1 MLSANEGAQETKAQG
16 AATTMPPLPPDALI
30 IVPVRNTVLFPGL
43 VLPITLGRPK
53 SIAAAQQAV
62 RDQRQVG
69 ILLQRDAE
77 VADPTPIDMHR
88 MGTLANIVR
97 YVTGPD
103 GSHHLICQGEQRF
116 QIVEYLSGWPFFVAR
131 VLQIAEPD
139 AKTSEIEARFV
150 NLKAQTLEAIQLLP
164 QAPPDL
170 LAAIQSID
178 GPSALADL
186 AIAYMDVKPE
196 ERQEILE
203 TVDIS
208 ARMDKVSRLLAHRI
222 EVLRLSQE
230 IGRQT
235 KAALDERQREV
246 LLREQMAAIQRQLGE
261 GEEGKAAEMAEL
273 DKAIANAGMPKEIE
287 DQARKELRRL
297 QRMPEAAG
305 EYGMVRTYL
314 DWLIELPWA
323 LPEEKP
329 IDIVEARRILDEDHY
344 DLDKIKRRII
354 EYLAVRKL
362 APQGKAPIL
371 CFVGPPGVGKT
382 SLGQSIARAM
392 GRKFVRVSLG
402 GVHDEAEIRGHRRTY
417 IGALPGNIIQAIR
430 KTGSRNC
437 VMMLDEIDKLGAG
450 IQGDPGA
457 ALLEVLDPEQNH
469 TFRDNYLAVPF
480 DLSRVVFITTA
491 NMLDTVPGPLRD
503 RMEIISLAGYTGE
516 EKLEI
521 AHRYLVRR
529 QMEAN
534 GLKPGQVEIGDDVL
548 HEIIANYTREAGV
561 RGLERQIGQTLR
573 HAAVRIAEGG
583 SGPIRITRDDLVSI
597 LGPPKFESEMAMRT
611 SVPGVAT
618 GLAWTPVGG
627 DILFIEA
634 TRIPGSGRLILTGQ
648 LGEVM
653 KESAQAALSIV
664 KNRAAALGIDAGR
677 FEKSD
682 IHVHVPAGAIPKDGP
697 SAGVAMFMALVSL
710 MTDRTIRSDTAMTGE
725 ISLRGLVLPV
735 GGIKEKVVAAHS
747 AGIKRVMLPARN
759 RRDYDD
765 IPEVARREME
775 FVWLERVEEAVAAA
789 LEPKKPADAPPP
801 CRSSPARTRSSTAR
815 PRDPPTLAARASARF
830 GRAEARNAKAEAGD
844 PGWIPACAGM
854 SGEHERVSVRVAN
867 NSGRSIAI
875 CVAPAAALLRAGARR
890 HGECAAFGKHYRQIE
905 LHLPVR
911 GLRRRT
917 VQNRTYCAEGKLE

>member
-1 MLSANEGAQETKAQG
+1 VADVLAKDGTGGGAL
-16 AATTMPPLPPDALI
+16 PPLPADALI

-43 VLPITLGRPK
+43 VLPITLSRPK
-53 SIAAAQQAV
+53 TIAAAQQAV
-62 RDQRQVG
+62 REQRQVG
-69 ILLQRDAE
+69 ILLQRAAD
-77 VADPTPIDMHR
+77 VDDPTAIDMRR
-88 MGTLANIVR
+88 MGTVANIVR
-97 YVTGPD
+97 YITAPD
-103 GSHHLICQGEQRF
+103 GTNHLVCQGEQRF
-116 QIVEYLSGWPFFVAR
+116 QIGEYLSGWPFLVAR
-131 VLQIAEPD
+131 VVQIPEPGLR
-139 AKTSEIEARFV
+139 TPEIEARFV
-150 NLKAQTLEAIQLLP
+150 DLKAKTIEAIQLLP
-164 QAPPDL
+164 QVPQDL
-170 LAAIQSID
+170 LAAVQSIEA
-178 GPSALADL
+178 PPALADL

-196 ERQEILE
+196 EKQEILE
-203 TVDIS
+203 TVDI
-208 ARMDKVSRLLAHRI
+208 AVRMEKVSRLLAHRI

-235 KAALDERQREV
+235 KVALDERQREA

-273 DKAIANAGMPKEIE
+273 DAAIAKAGMPKDIE

-329 IDIVEARRILDEDHY
+329 IDIAQARKILDEDHY
-344 DLDKIKRRII
+344 GLDKIKRRII

-392 GRKFVRVSLG
+392 DRKFVRVSLG

-430 KTGSRNC
+430 KAGTRNC

-450 IQGDPGA
+450 IHGDPGA
-457 ALLEVLDPEQNH
+457 ALLEVLDPEQNN
-469 TFRDNYLAVPF
+469 TFRDNYLGVPF

-491 NMLDTVPGPLRD
+491 NMLDTVPSPLRD
-503 RMEIISLAGYTGE
+503 RMEIISLSGYTAD

-529 QMEAN
+529 QLEAN

-548 HEIIANYTREAGV
+548 RDIIQGYTREAGV
-561 RGLERQIGQTLR
+561 RGLERQIGQVLR
-573 HAAVRIAEGG
+573 HAAVRIAEGQ
-583 SGPIRITRDDLVSI
+583 SGPIRIARDDLLAI
-597 LGPPKFESEMAMRT
+597 LGAPRFENEVAMRT

-648 LGEVM
+648 LGDVM

-664 KNRAAALGIDAGR
+664 KNRAAALGIDPSR

-759 RRDYDD
+759 RRDFDD
-765 IPEVARREME
+765 IPETARREME

-789 LEPKKPADAPPP
+789 LEPKAAEKAPASVPQLADA
-801 CRSSPARTRSSTAR
+801 
-815 PRDPPTLAARASARF
+815 
-830 GRAEARNAKAEAGD
+830 EA
-844 PGWIPACAGM
+844 
-854 SGEHERVSVRVAN
+854 
-867 NSGRSIAI
+867 
-875 CVAPAAALLRAGARR
+875 
-890 HGECAAFGKHYRQIE
+890 
-905 LHLPVR
+905 
-911 GLRRRT
+911 
-917 VQNRTYCAEGKLE
+917 